1 MEQPVKQLSRTVMA
15 MVTLFVAMVV
25 YAQTAVD
32 PAKVKK
38 GEELFERRC
47 TGCHRLDETRVGPPL
62 RHVFGRAAAADAAF
76 PYSEALK
83 KSHVKWDEMALDKWL
98 TDTESLVPDNDMAFR
113 VTNGE
118 ERGAIIAYLQS
129 VSGK

>member
-1 MEQPVKQLSRTVMA
+1 MKHLNRTVLA
-15 MVTLFVAMVV
+15 MVTLFVALMV

-38 GEELFERRC
+38 GEELFARRC
-47 TGCHRLDETRVGPPL
+47 TGCHRLDEVRVGPRL
-62 RHVFGRAAAADAAF
+62 RHVFGRAAGTDAGF

-83 KSHVKWDEMALDKWL
+83 KLHVKWDELTLDKWL
-98 TDTESLVPDNDMAFR
+98 TDPETLVPDNDMAFR
-113 VTNGE
+113 VANGE

-129 VSGK
+129 VTGK